1 MTRTRR
7 TLAFATAALAA
18 SVAVPAFAGNGA
30 NLVQYVP
37 SGTQMVVGFNVD
49 SFRGSS
55 VYTQALGII
64 EATPDFQEAMSD
76 LGEHTTFDPRTDVHS
91 IVLASN
97 VVSENSGDQMI
108 LLIEATVNEQE
119 IMAALA
125 AEGEVQPQTM
135 GTVTYYTDGEFTLA
149 ILADDVIALGTPNEV
164 MPAISAAAGTGTTGP
179 GATIA
184 SQVQATGHTGDLWF
198 AAMAPADVPELTAM
212 RGSVSLASGVSAT
225 LTAATSSSEN
235 AATLLTELNTQIAS
249 LQGDA
254 TVAQFGLASAV
265 QSINAT
271 QSGNDV
277 TITAAIDAGTWN
289 TLLQTFGAI
298 LASELN

>member
-18 SVAVPAFAGNGA
+18 TVAVPAFAGNGA

-55 VYTQALGII
+55 VYTQAMGIL
-64 EATPDFQEAMSD
+64 ESTPDFQEAMTD
-76 LGEHTTFDPRTDVHS
+76 LGEHTTFDPRTDVHTV
-91 IVLASN
+91 VLASN
-97 VVSENSGDQMI
+97 VVSEQSGDQMI
-108 LLIEATVNEQE
+108 LLIEATVNEDE
-119 IMAALA
+119 IRAALA
-125 AEGEVQPQTM
+125 AEGEVQLQTM
-135 GTVTYYTDGEFTLA
+135 GTVTYFTDGEFTMAL
-149 ILADDVIALGTPNEV
+149 LADDIIALGTPDEV
-164 MPAISAAAGTGTTGP
+164 MPAIAAASGTGTAGP
-179 GATIA
+179 GSAMAT
-184 SQVQATGHTGDLWF
+184 QVQATGHAGDLWF
-198 AAMAPADVPELTAM
+198 AAMAPGDVPELSAM

-225 LTAATSSSEN
+225 LTAATSSAEN
-235 AATLLTELNTQIAS
+235 ATTLINELNTQIAA

-254 TVAQFGLASAV
+254 TVAQFGLTSAV
-265 QSINAT
+265 QSISAT

-277 TITAAIDAGTWN
+277 TVTASIDAGTWN

>member
-18 SVAVPAFAGNGA
+18 TVAVPAFAGSGA

-37 SGTQMVVGFNVD
+37 SGTQMVVGVNVD

-55 VYTQALGII
+55 VYTQALGIL
-64 EATPDFQEAMSD
+64 EATPDFQSAMSD
-76 LGEHTTFDPRTDVHS
+76 LGEHTTFDPRTDIHS

-108 LLIEATVNEQE
+108 LLVEATLNEQE

-125 AEGEVQPQTM
+125 AEGEMQPQTV
-135 GTVTYYTDGEFTLA
+135 GTVTYYTDGEYTLA
-149 ILADDVIALGTPNEV
+149 LLADDVIALGTPNEV

-179 GATIA
+179 GAAIA
-184 SQVQATGHTGDLWF
+184 SQVQATGHSGDLWF
-198 AAMAPADVPELTAM
+198 ATMAPADVPELTAM
-212 RGSVSLASGVSAT
+212 RGSVSLASGVSAS
-225 LTAATSSSEN
+225 LTAVTSSQEN
-235 AATLLTELNTQIAS
+235 AAALLTALNTQIAA

-254 TVAQFGLASAV
+254 TVAQFGLGSAV
-265 QSINAT
+265 QSISAAQN
-271 QSGNDV
+271 GNDV

>member
-76 LGEHTTFDPRTDVHS
+76 LGEDSTFDPRTDIHT
-91 IVLASN
+91 I
-97 VVSENSGDQMI
+97 VVSSSETGEEMADQM
-108 LLIEATVNEQE
+108 LFLVEMTVDESE
-119 IMAALA
+119 LMRVLTDD
-125 AEGEVQPQTM
+125 GSVQPQSM
-135 GTVTYYTDGEFTLA
+135 GTVTYYTKDGYTVA
-149 ILADDVIALGTPNEV
+149 ILADDVIAAGTTDEV
-164 MPAISAAAGTGTTGP
+164 MPAISAAAGTGSAGP
-179 GATIA
+179 SGALST
-184 SQVQATGHTGDLWF
+184 SVQATGHAGTLWF
-198 AAMAPADVPELTAM
+198 ASNGPRTEPDIASVH
-212 RGSVSLASGVSAT
+212 GSVTLADGMSAT
-225 LTAATSSSEN
+225 ATAVMTSAES
-235 AATLLTELNTQIAS
+235 AAARLTELNTQIAA

-254 TVAQFGLASAV
+254 TVAQFGLGSAV
-265 QSINAT
+265 QSISAT
-271 QSGNDV
+271 QNGNDV